1 MNSKKN
7 NFINQ
12 KNLNYYNLNF
22 NNKIKI
28 SKNIGLNFNTN
39 RIILKQKH
47 IEFINTQKKQKK
59 NVLKY
64 FLKSMEFLKNVKN
77 NKSIRNSSGYPSR
90 GQRTHTNGK
99 TKKKLKFTIKDNKIQ
114 K

>member
-1 MNSKKN
+1 
-7 NFINQ
+7 
-12 KNLNYYNLNF
+12 
-22 NNKIKI
+22 
-28 SKNIGLNFNTN
+28 
-39 RIILKQKH
+39 
-47 IEFINTQKKQKK
+47 
-59 NVLKY
+59 
-64 FLKSMEFLKNVKN
+64 MEFLKNVKN